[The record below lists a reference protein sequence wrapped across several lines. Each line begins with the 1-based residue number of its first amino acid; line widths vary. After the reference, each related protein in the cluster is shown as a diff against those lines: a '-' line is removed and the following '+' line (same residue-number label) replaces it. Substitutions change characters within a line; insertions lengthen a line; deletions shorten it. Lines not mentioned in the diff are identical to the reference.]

1 MREWSEFYNAV
12 CSGRLSRLALI
23 WLSSARLD
31 APAPEL
37 GSAQQAARAGSR
49 QLGSGWLRLLEL
61 PQHYRHLSRIVVRQV
76 GDKVTTGLERSPHL
90 LHKWAWM
97 QNSGHETGDIS
108 QS

>member
-61 PQHYRHLSRIVVRQV
+61 PQHYLSQTAALHVYKLAYYGELDLKPDLVFNPR
-76 GDKVTTGLERSPHL
+76 L
-90 LHKWAWM
+90 LLPPCW
-97 QNSGHETGDIS
+97 IPLFRF
-108 QS
+108 